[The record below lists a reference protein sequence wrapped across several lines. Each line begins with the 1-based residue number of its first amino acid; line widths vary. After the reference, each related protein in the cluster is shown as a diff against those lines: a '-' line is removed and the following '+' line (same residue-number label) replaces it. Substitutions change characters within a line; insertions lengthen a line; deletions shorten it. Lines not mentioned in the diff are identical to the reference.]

1 MPRSKAVS
9 DVASVE
15 RRYSELIMGR
25 DHRPPTGDSPNGEP
39 PRDPPGHDS
48 ELSRQE
54 FERLYE
60 QLVGPVFGYLA
71 RRVGRDLAEELASQA
86 FVEAWAGR
94 NRYRAD
100 RGSPAGWIWGIVTN
114 LLRRHRRSEVRQL
127 RAYARTGSDPL
138 ATSTGEQE
146 VVGRVDAA
154 RLMPKVARALADM
167 RDEDRDVLLLY
178 AYAGLGY
185 QQIAEALGISVG
197 TVKSRLSR
205 ARARLVAITG
215 VVLDTE
221 VDE

>member
-1 MPRSKAVS
+1 
-9 DVASVE
+9 
-15 RRYSELIMGR
+15 MGR
-25 DHRPPTGDSPNGEP
+25 DHRPPTGDSPKGEP
-39 PRDPPGHDS
+39 PRDSQGLEAS

-60 QLVGPVFGYLA
+60 QLEGPVFGYLA
-71 RRVGRDLAEELASQA
+71 RRVGRDLAEDLAAQA

-94 NRYRAD
+94 RRYRAD

-138 ATSTGEQE
+138 ATSIGEQE

-154 RLMPKVARALADM
+154 QIMPKVAQALATM

-205 ARARLVAITG
+205 ARARLVAMTG
-215 VVLDTE
+215 VVSDPE